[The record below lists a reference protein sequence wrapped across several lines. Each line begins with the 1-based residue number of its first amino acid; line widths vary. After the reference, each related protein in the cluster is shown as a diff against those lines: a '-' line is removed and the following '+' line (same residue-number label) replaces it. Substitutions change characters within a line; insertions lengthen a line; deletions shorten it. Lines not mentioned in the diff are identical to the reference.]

1 MKTQPDFRIGQCYEM
16 YFTIFNS
23 VIKFTILESLTKG
36 YKKAMVSDTGYVFK
50 FNSVFLFNNEI
61 ESLKKQDCTTC
72 IDCQP
77 IE

>member
-1 MKTQPDFRIGQCYEM
+1 MKTQPNFKINQCYEM

-36 YKKAMVSDTGYVFK
+36 YKKAMVCETGYVFK

-61 ESLKKQDCTTC
+61 ESLKKQDCINC
-72 IDCQP
+72 NDYCV

>member
-1 MKTQPDFRIGQCYEM
+1 MKTQPDFTIGKCYEM

-23 VIKFTILESLTKG
+23 VIRFTILESLTKG

-61 ESLKKQDCTTC
+61 ESLQKQDCTKC
-72 IDCQP
+72 IDCHP